1 MRDADECRYAVLSP
15 GVGPVFY
22 AGRGSEGRTPTLSQT
37 DLSVQYVLNLSSTGC
52 ATWPEASRKWC
63 EVIARLPIFAPRSSP
78 ERPKNAVPRHAR

>member
-15 GVGPVFY
+15 GVGPGVFC
-22 AGRGSEGRTPTLSQT
+22 AGRTPTLSQT
-37 DLSVQYVLNLSSTGC
+37 DLSVQYVLNLSSIGC